1 MDWNTPG
8 IFIGGLLFIGGYVL
22 GRMSKAFETMRE
34 SRLRWTPNLTI
45 DDADI
50 ETAVR
55 ARKKVEAIKLYR
67 QRTGTDLKEAKQAIE
82 TLAQR
87 INILL

>member
-8 IFIGGLLFIGGYVL
+8 IFIGGLLFIGGYAL
-22 GRMSKAFETMRE
+22 GRVSKTFETMRE
-34 SRLRWTPNLTI
+34 SRLRWTPELTI

-50 ETAVR
+50 EAAVR

-67 QRTGTDLKEAKQAIE
+67 QRTGADLKEAKQAIE

-87 INILL
+87 INIRL